1 MDKSGFEMSIL
12 EAIRIRHSEVDWGR
26 DYLLLGRNRGAGM
39 SVMMES
45 TVAKAWQEALGPAS
59 IAEMNRLIKPAV
71 EARER
76 GDAEPAKLLAAEAK
90 RRGYVFQDGAYKDVP
105 PMVITKGRNLLRVGW
120 RDGVLYATFTS
131 GPKVYEYPG
140 VPHEEYF
147 KLTRS
152 PFPDKLFFTN
162 IKGKFEAAK

>member
-1 MDKSGFEMSIL
+1 MS
-12 EAIRIRHSEVDWGR
+12 AFD
-26 DYLLLGRNRGAGM
+26 
-39 SVMMES
+39 
-45 TVAKAWQEALGPAS
+45 AWHEALS
-59 IAEMNRLIKPAV
+59 ECDCAELNRLIKPAV

-131 GPKVYEYPG
+131 GPKIYEYPG
-140 VPHEEYF
+140 VPHAEYF